1 MIYGIGTD
9 IVAVARMA
17 DYWQRHGE
25 RGLEK
30 MLAPAEREACR
41 ASPDPGRFLAKR
53 FAAKEALGKAFG
65 TGVRAPVL
73 LPEIAV
79 EHDEL
84 GKPSFSYS
92 ARPRRP
98 VRRARA
104 DRPPF
109 HQRRAGLRR
118 RLRHPGEAMNT
129 LPLGPLMIDVAG
141 LELSAAERERLAIR
155 WSAASSCSPAT
166 IATRQ
171 QLTALCAEIHAL
183 RSPVL
188 PIAIDHEGGRVQRC
202 REGFTHLPP
211 MRRLG
216 DLWDSDPAAAREAA
230 ADLGYL
236 LAAELR
242 ACGVDYSFTPV
253 LDLDWGPSGVIG
265 DRAFH
270 KNPEAV
276 AELAGALIDG
286 LRAAGMGCCGKHF
299 PGHGWVAADSH
310 LAIPVDERS
319 LAEMEPDLTPY
330 RRLKLDGV
338 MPAHVI
344 YPQVDSRPAGFS
356 PVWLEKLRKEFKFDG
371 VIFSDDLSMEG
382 AAFAGNMVQRAEA
395 AWAAGCDMLLICNSP
410 DAVAEVL
417 GNWTP
422 TPDPCARRASP
433 ASPQ

>member
-1 MIYGIGTD
+1 
-9 IVAVARMA
+9 
-17 DYWQRHGE
+17 
-25 RGLEK
+25 
-30 MLAPAEREACR
+30 
-41 ASPDPGRFLAKR
+41 
-53 FAAKEALGKAFG
+53 
-65 TGVRAPVL
+65 
-73 LPEIAV
+73 
-79 EHDEL
+79 
-84 GKPSFSYS
+84 
-92 ARPRRP
+92 
-98 VRRARA
+98 
-104 DRPPF
+104 
-109 HQRRAGLRR
+109 
-118 RLRHPGEAMNT
+118 MNT

-141 LELSAAERERLAIR
+141 LELTDAERQRLAHPLVGGVILFR
-155 WSAASSCSPAT
+155 HNYRDP
-166 IATRQ
+166 Q
-171 QLTALCAEIHAL
+171 QLAALCAAIHGL
-183 RSPVL
+183 RSPAL

-202 REGFTHLPP
+202 REGFTRLPP

-216 DLWDSDPAAAREAA
+216 ERWDKDPAAARRAA
-230 ADLGYL
+230 AELGYL

-270 KNPEAV
+270 RNPEAV

-286 LRAAGMGCCGKHF
+286 LRSAGMGCCGKHF

-330 RRLKLDGV
+330 RRLRLDGV

-356 PVWLEKLRKEFKFDG
+356 PVWLQKLRKEFGFDG

-395 AWAAGCDMLLICNSP
+395 AWAAGCDMLLICNAP

-417 GNWTP
+417 ANWKP
-422 TPDPCARRASP
+422 EPAPERAARIARIAPESP
-433 ASPQ
+433 WQREPARLAAGKAAAATLSA

>member
-1 MIYGIGTD
+1 M
-9 IVAVARMA
+9 
-17 DYWQRHGE
+17 
-25 RGLEK
+25 K
-30 MLAPAEREACR
+30 
-41 ASPDPGRFLAKR
+41 S
-53 FAAKEALGKAFG
+53 
-65 TGVRAPVL
+65 
-73 LPEIAV
+73 
-79 EHDEL
+79 
-84 GKPSFSYS
+84 
-92 ARPRRP
+92 
-98 VRRARA
+98 
-104 DRPPF
+104 
-109 HQRRAGLRR
+109 
-118 RLRHPGEAMNT
+118 

-141 LELSAAERERLAIR
+141 LELTDAERERLSQPLVGGVILFKHNYR
-155 WSAASSCSPAT
+155 DT
-166 IATRQ
+166 Q
-171 QLTALCAEIHAL
+171 QLAALCAAIHGL
-183 RSPVL
+183 RSPAL

-202 REGFTHLPP
+202 REGFTHVPP

-216 DLWDSDPAAAREAA
+216 ELWDTDPAAARRAA

-270 KNPEAV
+270 KNPQAV
-276 AELAGALIDG
+276 AELAGELIAG

-344 YPQVDSRPAGFS
+344 YPKVDPRPAGFS

-395 AWAAGCDMLLICNSP
+395 AWAAGCDMLLICNAP
-410 DAVAEVL
+410 DAVADVL
-417 GNWTP
+417 ANWKP
-422 TPDPCARRASP
+422 VPDPVRAARIARIVPGSAWRQDATRYAAGRAAVDSLT
-433 ASPQ
+433 A

>member
-1 MIYGIGTD
+1 M
-9 IVAVARMA
+9 
-17 DYWQRHGE
+17 
-25 RGLEK
+25 K
-30 MLAPAEREACR
+30 
-41 ASPDPGRFLAKR
+41 S
-53 FAAKEALGKAFG
+53 
-65 TGVRAPVL
+65 
-73 LPEIAV
+73 LP
-79 EHDEL
+79 H
-84 GKPSFSYS
+84 
-92 ARPRRP
+92 
-98 VRRARA
+98 
-104 DRPPF
+104 
-109 HQRRAGLRR
+109 
-118 RLRHPGEAMNT
+118 
-129 LPLGPLMIDVAG
+129 GPLMIDVAG
-141 LELSAAERERLAIR
+141 LELTDAERERLLHPLIGGVILFKHNYR
-155 WSAASSCSPAT
+155 DP
-166 IATRQ
+166 Q
-171 QLTALCAEIHAL
+171 QLTALCAAIHGL
-183 RSPVL
+183 REPAL

-216 DLWDSDPAAAREAA
+216 ELWDADPAAARRAA

-270 KNPEAV
+270 ANPDAV
-276 AELAGALIDG
+276 AELAGALIEG

-319 LAEMEPDLTPY
+319 LADMEPDLTPY

-344 YPQVDSRPAGFS
+344 YPRVDSRPAGFS
-356 PVWLEKLRKEFKFDG
+356 PVWLEKLRSEFKFDG

-395 AWAAGCDMLLICNSP
+395 AWAAGCDMLLICNAP
-410 DAVAEVL
+410 DAVADVL
-417 GNWTP
+417 AHWKP
-422 TPDPCARRASP
+422 APDPVRAARIARIMPDP
-433 ASPQ
+433 ASGQDAMRCAAARTVAKSLFA